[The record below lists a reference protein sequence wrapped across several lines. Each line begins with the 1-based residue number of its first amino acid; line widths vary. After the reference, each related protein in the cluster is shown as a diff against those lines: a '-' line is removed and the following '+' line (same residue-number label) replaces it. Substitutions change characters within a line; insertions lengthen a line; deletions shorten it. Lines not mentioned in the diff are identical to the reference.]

1 MGLSI
6 RLRARLLAVGVLFAL
21 GGCAAKTVVP
31 VRMAQP
37 GDEALGCSDIR
48 RQIADNAVAAA
59 IFIKQDARVQNT
71 NTVKTIGSALPWVG
85 LLAMASNDFSNEEQ
99 IKARALIDREERLT
113 QLARHKNCEP

>member
-6 RLRARLLAVGVLFAL
+6 RLRARLLAVGVLLAL

-31 VRMAQP
+31 VRMSQP
-37 GDEALGCSDIR
+37 GDESLLCSDIR
-48 RQIADNAVAAA
+48 RQIADNAAAA
-59 IFIKQDARVQNT
+59 EVLIKQDARVQRT

-85 LLAMASNDFSNEEQ
+85 LLALASNDLSNEEQ

-113 QLARHKNCEP
+113 QLAQHKNCEP